1 MAVRFGTFLERLPIN
16 PATKATALLS
26 FGLVANLMP
35 SATFAATIPAIDLAW
50 GLQASEAGWIGGIYF
65 AGYAASVPVLASAT
79 DRLDGRW
86 IYVGCSLLGAI
97 SSLAFAWAD
106 GFWVGLLLRFL
117 SGVALAGVQMP
128 GLKLLADRSSGRA
141 RARGSA
147 IYTASYALG
156 AAGSFLLAGV
166 VESISGWRLTFVVSA
181 IGPLLAVAAIP
192 LLPAPS
198 QALPAIAISHD
209 FRPILRDRALMAYV
223 LAFAG
228 NTWEVFA
235 VRVWFV
241 AYLTWILSL
250 PGNDLSL
257 PAPAVISGIASLIGF
272 PVNIIIAELT
282 LRYGRRVIVATCL
295 FSVLVCVALA
305 ATAGGPIPVVLPLLV
320 LVQITSIADVGAL
333 TSGAVE
339 AAGAARRGAAL
350 AVYAFSGYVTAFFG
364 PVVAGIALDQFGG
377 ARSPEG
383 WTAAFAAIALGSA
396 VAAWA
401 VGTVHPRSSSAQ
413 PTRNNTGSVRSRTE
427 RGPG

>member
-1 MAVRFGTFLERLPIN
+1 MASGIRL
-16 PATKATALLS
+16 
-26 FGLVANLMP
+26 
-35 SATFAATIPAIDLAW
+35 
-50 GLQASEAGWIGGIYF
+50 
-65 AGYAASVPVLASAT
+65 
-79 DRLDGRW
+79 
-86 IYVGCSLLGAI
+86 
-97 SSLAFAWAD
+97 
-106 GFWVGLLLRFL
+106 
-117 SGVALAGVQMP
+117 
-128 GLKLLADRSSGRA
+128 
-141 RARGSA
+141 
-147 IYTASYALG
+147 
-156 AAGSFLLAGV
+156 
-166 VESISGWRLTFVVSA
+166 
-181 IGPLLAVAAIP
+181 
-192 LLPAPS
+192 
-198 QALPAIAISHD
+198 D

-241 AYLTWILSL
+241 AYLTWTLGL

-272 PVNIIIAELT
+272 PANLVVAELT

-295 FSVLVCVALA
+295 FSVLVCIALA
-305 ATAGGPIPVVLPLLV
+305 ATAGGPVLVVLPLLV

-339 AAGAARRGAAL
+339 VAGAAQRGAAL
-350 AVYAFSGYVTAFFG
+350 AVYAFSGYVTAFCG

-401 VGTVHPRSSSAQ
+401 VGAVHPRSSPAQ
-413 PTRNNTGSVRSRTE
+413 PARGDTGSIRPRTE
-427 RGPG
+427 RGRR